1 MPFDQRTP
9 LPARFTRIAWSSV
22 LTQFAEQIALVA
34 APLAAVLIL
43 GAGATE
49 TALLQVAQTLPFL
62 LLAIP
67 FGLIVDRSSPKRVL
81 VASETLR
88 GLTLTGTVA
97 LILMDSLTFEALLIL
112 GFVGAI
118 GTLGASVAIP
128 STVPQLVPRG
138 RLMDANQWLEL
149 GRSIAF
155 ISGPVIAGA
164 IVSLAGAEA
173 AFVVAAIACSAAV
186 ALLARID
193 IARTPP
199 SPSRRII
206 GEIADALR
214 FVISHNLLR
223 PMVVTSMVFNV
234 GWFLIQ
240 SVFVVYALRSLGMT
254 PATVGTAMGVFGVGM
269 VSGAL
274 AARPLS
280 KRISLGRMSVIGP
293 VCGFVGAVLLVAT
306 LWLPSPVIALGVVL
320 PFRVRP
326 RALVDLHHLAA
337 AVRHAVPDDRSGFI
351 PVGRLHLRCP
361 SDRRRTGGADRCR
374 VGNGVVHRRG
384 RCGLRR
390 ATGGGARVATSRGA
404 RTPCLRRR
412 ARHRATVLTVQT
424 CQFSRSKGGS
434 VVASRRT

>member
-306 LWLPSPVIALGVVL
+306 LWLPSPVIALVSFFLFGFGPVLWSISTTSLRQSVTPSRMIGRVSSLLVVSTYGARPIGAGLGALIAAVWGMEWCIAVAAVVFAAQLVVVL
-320 PFRVRP
+320 VSRLP
-326 RALVDLHHLAA
+326 
-337 AVRHAVPDDRSGFI
+337 AVQGL
-351 PVGRLHLRCP
+351 PVSEDEHVTAQP
-361 SDRRRTGGADRCR
+361 S
-374 VGNGVVHRRG
+374 
-384 RCGLRR
+384 
-390 ATGGGARVATSRGA
+390 
-404 RTPCLRRR
+404 
-412 ARHRATVLTVQT
+412 
-424 CQFSRSKGGS
+424 
-434 VVASRRT
+434 